1 MKGQKISGKRRIIL
15 IIFVSIVSLIN
26 LVLFFYQ
33 LKLDVIIKEHLPLFK
48 NNEILLVDEFNVYA
62 NDTILYDVTQFPE
75 HEVDYSDNKDAV
87 TLMKNETLT
96 ERRFDFL
103 MQEEQM
109 NILGLETMRGIKIAS
124 SIDELVDA
132 YSGVECLVT
141 NADGEPFYLLT
152 TDLEK
157 PKYIKKTGGTYE
169 LRMTSCYIRGE
180 YWDRKKVALSTTPLD
195 ALWVQGSTQFF
206 VAIKQYTPSL

>member
-1 MKGQKISGKRRIIL
+1 MI
-15 IIFVSIVSLIN
+15 
-26 LVLFFYQ
+26 
-33 LKLDVIIKEHLPLFK
+33 
-48 NNEILLVDEFNVYA
+48 FNVYE
-62 NDTILYDVTQFPE
+62 NDTLLYEVTHFQE
-75 HEVDYSDNKDAV
+75 HQVDYSDNKDAV

-109 NILGLETMRGIKIAS
+109 NFQGPETMRGIKIAS

-141 NADGEPFYLLT
+141 NADGEQFYLLT

-157 PKYIKKTGGTYE
+157 PKYIKKNW
-169 LRMTSCYIRGE
+169 RYI
-180 YWDRKKVALSTTPLD
+180 
-195 ALWVQGSTQFF
+195 
-206 VAIKQYTPSL
+206 